1 MYFRIKRYL
10 QASIKKIKTSNSEQG
25 KILSGFL
32 YLELAKVEHMVTGEN
47 AYVDDNGSFLTR
59 EARDASFYSTDGR
72 GLGDLAREFTDK
84 FSSSREYKG
93 DEVTPFYYESS
104 QPSNSEGLRK
114 IRNRLYNK
122 IPARSQI
129 AIYYAQKVVSKDDN
143 FVDTIN
149 VPRTVNTS
157 DDFKSKFSEERA
169 KFLNPTKKGDTS
181 ESRAKIAITSQGPT
195 PAPSPEKRLLIQEAQ
210 SVKDKINDN
219 YTEVGNL
226 QRIVD
231 SPIDF
236 SESILDVT
244 SNIDIAIGV
253 MKPETSGSDP

>member
-59 EARDASFYSTDGR
+59 EARNYLYSTE
-72 GLGDLAREFTDK
+72 GLGVMDSMPKFAKK
-84 FSSSREYKG
+84 FSSSREYPG
-93 DEVTPFYYESS
+93 DKVTPFYYESS

-122 IPARSQI
+122 IPERSQI

-169 KFLNPTKKGDTS
+169 KFLNPTKKETLLNP
-181 ESRAKIAITSQGPT
+181 EPKSQ
-195 PAPSPEKRLLIQEAQ
+195 
-210 SVKDKINDN
+210 
-219 YTEVGNL
+219 
-226 QRIVD
+226 
-231 SPIDF
+231 
-236 SESILDVT
+236 
-244 SNIDIAIGV
+244 
-253 MKPETSGSDP
+253 